1 MIGIMLRKKAAKMK
15 ATPKETFKNMTMETI
30 TPQDH
35 MACVDAIQRFAML
48 VDAARYDEAAELFAV
63 DGVLQRPN
71 ERIEGR
77 AALLSSFKARPVQRL
92 TRHILTNVLLEPA
105 GPGRIRA
112 FSYVSVYRHL
122 GQELCGPSCR
132 WPPGLRRPSRS
143 TAMSCACTTVNGCFG
158 AARCA
163 LRSTRP
169 RARLFPARPNLR
181 PDAEGERDV

>member
-1 MIGIMLRKKAAKMK
+1 
-15 ATPKETFKNMTMETI
+15 MTMEAI

-35 MACVDAIQRFAML
+35 MACVAAIQRFAML
-48 VDAARYDEAAELFAV
+48 VDAARYDEAADLFAV

-122 GQELCGPSCR
+122 GREPLPPVLPVAARQPETIAEYSDELC
-132 WPPGLRRPSRS
+132 LRDGQWLLRNRTVRPVFD
-143 TAMSCACTTVNGCFG
+143 T
-158 AARCA
+158 
-163 LRSTRP
+163 L
-169 RARLFPARPNLR
+169 
-181 PDAEGERDV
+181 

>member
-1 MIGIMLRKKAAKMK
+1 
-15 ATPKETFKNMTMETI
+15 MTMEAI

-35 MACVDAIQRFAML
+35 MACIAALQRFAML
-48 VDAARYDEAAELFAV
+48 VDAARYDEAADLFAV
-63 DGVLQRPN
+63 DGVLQRPD

-122 GQELCGPSCR
+122 GQEPL
-132 WPPGLRRPSRS
+132 PPVLP
-143 TAMSCACTTVNGCFG
+143 V
-158 AARCA
+158 AARQPETIAEYSDELC
-163 LRSTRP
+163 LREGQWLLRNRTVRP
-169 RARLFPARPNLR
+169 VFDTL
-181 PDAEGERDV
+181 

>member
-30 TPQDH
+30 TPQVH

-122 GQELCGPSCR
+122 GQEPVRPELPVAARPPETIAEYSDELCLHDGQ
-132 WPPGLRRPSRS
+132 WLLRRR
-143 TAMSCACTTVNGCFG
+143 TV
-158 AARCA
+158 
-163 LRSTRP
+163 RP
-169 RARLFPARPNLR
+169 VFDTP
-181 PDAEGERDV
+181 